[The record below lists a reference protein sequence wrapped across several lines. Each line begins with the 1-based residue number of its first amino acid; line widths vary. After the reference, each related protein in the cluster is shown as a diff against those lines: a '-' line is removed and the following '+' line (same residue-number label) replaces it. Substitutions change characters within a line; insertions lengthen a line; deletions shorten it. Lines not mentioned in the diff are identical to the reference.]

1 VSGYSGSGEP
11 QLGAAVLLEDEAP
24 AHWQPVAE
32 QPLVVVVGVT
42 GVGKSTTIG
51 RLRQRMRCFLLP
63 DRRELADRVVFP
75 VVQDELG
82 EPRHPVRD
90 RVERFRLTARYRE
103 CHPGGLAHALSLLR
117 VDPSALAGQQLMF
130 DGLRGV
136 EEIGWAI
143 AHLPRTRFLAL
154 RAPESVRLL
163 RLLGRAE
170 GFDYAEVP
178 AGMLGVASRDVA
190 SRDVASR
197 GVASRDVATLL
208 AAVPGL
214 ESLLSSE
221 ELASLLASPALAG
234 VPLEEIARKAA
245 ILAEEARNYDPAA
258 TMRLLDAEL
267 GPWRR
272 LIVNT
277 AVAGP
282 DEVAEQVA
290 RWLG

>member
-1 VSGYSGSGEP
+1 VSEESGSGEP
-11 QLGAAVLLEDEAP
+11 QLGAAVLLEGEAP
-24 AHWQPVAE
+24 AHWQPVTE

-51 RLRQRMRCFLLP
+51 RLRQRLRCFLLP
-63 DRRELADRVVFP
+63 DRRELADHVVFP

-117 VDPSALAGQQLMF
+117 VDPSALAGQQLIF

-178 AGMLGVASRDVA
+178 AGMLRVASH
-190 SRDVASR
+190 DVASR

-282 DEVAEQVA
+282 DEVAELVA
-290 RWLG
+290 RWLE